1 MHQPTA
7 VPLPKLLTVREV
19 SQAINLPTHRLYEL
33 CRLAAIPHVRLGRTV
48 RFNATALADWLDA
61 GGTGYVSPDNR
72 AA

>member
-1 MHQPTA
+1 MHQATA
-7 VPLPKLLTVREV
+7 VSLPKLLTAKEV
-19 SQAINLPTHRLYEL
+19 SKAISLPVHRLYEL
-33 CRLAAIPHVRLGRTV
+33 VRLDAIPHVRLGRTV